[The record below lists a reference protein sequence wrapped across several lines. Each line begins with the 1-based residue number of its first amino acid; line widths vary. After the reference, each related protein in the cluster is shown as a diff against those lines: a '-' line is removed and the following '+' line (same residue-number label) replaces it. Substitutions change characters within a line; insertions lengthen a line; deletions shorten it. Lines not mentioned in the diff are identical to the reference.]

1 MHNTF
6 DASTAPVI
14 GTLQYFKDDQEK
26 LLRLKNTKPE
36 IFETRSKLNEKDM
49 QPLI

>member
-1 MHNTF
+1 MHNAF

-14 GTLQYFKDDQEK
+14 GSLQYFKDDQEK
-26 LLRLKNTKPE
+26 LLKIKTTNPD